1 MTAPFVTG
9 DLLKT
14 GFVDRPNQFLVR
26 CRLANGRLVR
36 AFLPNPGRM
45 WELLFPGVAMYLTEN
60 RGASS
65 GAVRR
70 KTRYTAV
77 AVERDGDLVFL
88 HTGLTNAVA
97 RRLIESG
104 RIPSLAGAEIAGSEV
119 RAGRS
124 RFDFLLSRGG
134 RELYLEVKSCTLYGN
149 RVAMFPDAVTSR
161 GRRHLLELAELSRS
175 GVRPVVLFVVHTPR
189 ADWFMPDY
197 HSDLAFSRTL
207 LEVREAVDV
216 LAAAVSWRPG
226 LSLGP
231 RVRELE
237 IPWEFLDKE
246 VDDRGSYFV
255 LLHLA
260 RRHRLQVGQLGA
272 APVREGALRVR
283 RLGHGQPHRQAGAA
297 LPPAQA
303 DALARRLP
311 APGRRRGGAGAGAR
325 LTAPGMRAG
334 TRPRGDHGS
343 GRAGVRILRLRLP
356 LPPVPQR
363 GGSPRPPGFPRAAAA
378 LSHAQAW
385 VIAGFQ
391 GIAKVPRRRLPSA
404 PQLVH

>member
-1 MTAPFVTG
+1 MSGPFVTG
-9 DLLKT
+9 ELLKA

-26 CRLANGRLVR
+26 CRLPNGRLVR

-60 RGASS
+60 RGASG

-70 KTRYTAV
+70 KTGYTAV

-149 RVAMFPDAVTSR
+149 RVAMFPDAVTAR
-161 GRRHLLELAELSRS
+161 GRRHLLELAELSRG

-207 LEVREAVDV
+207 LEVRDAVDV
-216 LAAAVSWRPG
+216 LAVAVSWRPG
-226 LSLGP
+226 LRLGP

-246 VDDRGSYFV
+246 VDDRGSYFL

-260 RRHRLQVGQLGA
+260 RRR
-272 APVREGALRVR
+272 RLRVGK
-283 RLGHGQPHRQAGAA
+283 LGSILFEKGHYVYAGSAMA
-297 LPPAQA
+297 NL
-303 DALARRLP
+303 
-311 APGRRRGGAGAGAR
+311 GAR
-325 LTAPGMRAG
+325 LARHCRRRKRMHWHVDYLRQAADAVVPVPVRSSRRLECELAG
-334 TRPRGDHGS
+334 GLEAIMG
-343 GRAGVRILRLRLP
+343 AGVPGFGCSDCECPSHLFRSEEAPLDRRDFHELLQRYRMPRLP
-356 LPPVPQR
+356 
-363 GGSPRPPGFPRAAAA
+363 G
-378 LSHAQAW
+378 
-385 VIAGFQ
+385 
-391 GIAKVPRRRLPSA
+391 
-404 PQLVH
+404 

>member
-1 MTAPFVTG
+1 MSGAFVAG
-9 DLLKT
+9 ELLKA

-26 CRLANGRLVR
+26 CRLAGGRLVR

-60 RGASS
+60 RGAS
-65 GAVRR
+65 GGGVRR
-70 KTRYTAV
+70 RTRFTAV
-77 AVERDGDLVFL
+77 AVEREGDLVFL

-97 RRLIESG
+97 RRLIENG

-149 RVAMFPDAVTSR
+149 RVAMFPDAVTAR
-161 GRRHLLELAELSRS
+161 GRRHLLELAELSRG

-189 ADWFMPDY
+189 ADWFIPDY

-207 LEVREAVDV
+207 LEVRVAVDV
-216 LAAAVSWRPG
+216 LAVAVSWRPG
-226 LSLGP
+226 LKLGP

-246 VDDRGSYFV
+246 VDDRGSYFL

-260 RRHRLQVGQLGA
+260 RRRRLQVGQLGSILF
-272 APVREGALRVR
+272 EK
-283 RLGHGQPHRQAGAA
+283 GHYVYAGSAMA
-297 LPPAQA
+297 NL
-303 DALARRLP
+303 
-311 APGRRRGGAGAGAR
+311 GAR
-325 LTAPGMRAG
+325 LARHCRRRKRMHWHVDYLREAAG
-334 TRPRGDHGS
+334 
-343 GRAGVRILRLRLP
+343 AVV
-356 LPPVPQR
+356 PVPVRASRRLECELAGGLEAIMGAGMPGFGSSDCGCPSHLFHSEEAPLDRRDFHELLQR
-363 GGSPRPPGFPRAAAA
+363 YRMPRPPG
-378 LSHAQAW
+378 
-385 VIAGFQ
+385 
-391 GIAKVPRRRLPSA
+391 
-404 PQLVH
+404 

>member
-1 MTAPFVTG
+1 MTASFVTG

-26 CRLANGRLVR
+26 CRLADGRLVR

-60 RGASS
+60 RGTSS
-65 GAVRR
+65 GPVRR

-97 RRLIESG
+97 RRLIEGG

-149 RVAMFPDAVTSR
+149 RVAMFPDAVTAR

-216 LAAAVSWRPG
+216 LTAAVSWRPG

-246 VDDRGSYFV
+246 VDDRGSYFL

-260 RRHRLQVGQLGA
+260 RRRRLQVGQLGSMLFEKGHYVYAGSAMANLSARLARHCRLRKRMHWHVDYLRQA
-272 APVREGALRVR
+272 ADAVVPVPVRASR
-283 RLGHGQPHRQAGAA
+283 RLECELVRGLEAIMGAGVPGFGSSDCDCPSHLFRSETAP
-297 LPPAQA
+297 LDRRDFHELLQRYRMPWPPA
-303 DALARRLP
+303 
-311 APGRRRGGAGAGAR
+311 
-325 LTAPGMRAG
+325 
-334 TRPRGDHGS
+334 S
-343 GRAGVRILRLRLP
+343 
-356 LPPVPQR
+356 QR
-363 GGSPRPPGFPRAAAA
+363 T
-378 LSHAQAW
+378 L
-385 VIAGFQ
+385 
-391 GIAKVPRRRLPSA
+391 
-404 PQLVH
+404 

>member
-1 MTAPFVTG
+1 MTGPFVPG
-9 DLLKT
+9 ELLKA

-26 CRLANGRLVR
+26 CRLAGGRLVR

-60 RGASS
+60 RDASS
-65 GAVRR
+65 GGARR
-70 KTRYTAV
+70 KTRFTAV

-119 RAGRS
+119 RVGRS

-149 RVAMFPDAVTSR
+149 RVAMFPDAVTAR
-161 GRRHLLELAELSRS
+161 GRRHLLELAELSRG

-207 LEVREAVDV
+207 LEVRDAVDI
-216 LAAAVSWRPG
+216 LAVGVSWRPG
-226 LSLGP
+226 LRLGP

-246 VDDRGSYFV
+246 VDDRGSYFL

-260 RRHRLQVGQLGA
+260 RRRRLQVGQLGA
-272 APVREGALRVR
+272 ILFEK
-283 RLGHGQPHRQAGAA
+283 GHYVYAGSAMA
-297 LPPAQA
+297 NL
-303 DALARRLP
+303 
-311 APGRRRGGAGAGAR
+311 GAR
-325 LTAPGMRAG
+325 LARHCRRRKRMHWHVDYLREAADAVVPVPVRSSRRLECELAG
-334 TRPRGDHGS
+334 GLEAIMG
-343 GRAGVRILRLRLP
+343 AGVPGFGCSDCGCRSHLFRSEEPP
-356 LPPVPQR
+356 LDRRDFHELLQR
-363 GGSPRPPGFPRAAAA
+363 YRMSRPPG
-378 LSHAQAW
+378 
-385 VIAGFQ
+385 
-391 GIAKVPRRRLPSA
+391 
-404 PQLVH
+404 